1 MSRGITQDQVNAA
14 ADTLLAAGENPTV
27 EKVRAAL
34 GTGSPNTVMRML
46 DAWRVG
52 LGARL
57 RQLQALPDIPS
68 AVGQAMTELWR
79 LAVTLADE
87 QLQASVAEER
97 ATLTAAQ
104 ADLATERTR
113 WTAALVE
120 AETAVAQARA
130 ARDLAEH
137 VCTTLDGQLQDSHAL
152 RDDLV
157 QQRDRLQ
164 TLTDQQRLDLEALRA
179 ERAALEQLTRQERE
193 QLAAQLRQAE
203 DRAHQ
208 EVDRARQEARSLQG
222 RLDTHMREH
231 EKTIATATARQT
243 TLQVALHEAERQVAH
258 HAGRAVALEQALTQA
273 AARSIPVGSRKTKQ
287 RTRSSTKRPK
297 TGEPAGRR
305 GRSVADPT
313 DAD

>member
-1 MSRGITQDQVNAA
+1 MPRGITQDQVNTA

-27 EKVRAAL
+27 EKVRGAL
-34 GTGSPNTVMRML
+34 GTGSPNTVTRML
-46 DAWRVG
+46 DAWRMG
-52 LGARL
+52 LGERL

-97 ATLTAAQ
+97 ATLAAAQ
-104 ADLATERTR
+104 ADLAAERTR
-113 WTAALVE
+113 WTAALAE
-120 AETAVAQARA
+120 AETAVAQANA

-157 QQRDRLQ
+157 QQRERLQ
-164 TLTDQQRLDLEALRA
+164 ALTDQQRHELEALRA
-179 ERAALEQLTRQERE
+179 ERATLEQVTRQERE

-208 EVDRARQEARSLQG
+208 EVDRARQEAKSLQG
-222 RLDTHMREH
+222 RLDAQVRDHGKAIT
-231 EKTIATATARQT
+231 TATARQA
-243 TLQVALHEAERQVAH
+243 TLQASLHEAERQVAH
-258 HAGRAVALEQALTQA
+258 HAGRAAALEQALTQA
-273 AARSIPVGSRKTKQ
+273 AARSASVVPRKAKP
-287 RTRSSTKRPK
+287 RPSPSTKRRK
-297 TGEPAGRR
+297 TAVRPGRPER
-305 GRSVADPT
+305 
-313 DAD
+313 